1 MINDI
6 KELIQLLNES
16 TFSDLFDDDPDLFDN
31 EFDVI
36 TDEASKNYY
45 QANLYNVLL
54 PILGTDKPRAWKKAK
69 NENNEDILIY
79 QNKKSADKI
88 KYISDVENLLK
99 KHNFKEYT
107 NACVPLAYKE
117 GYINLKKFNDKYN
130 YLYNPAFWTERYNI
144 DLKRLSTYPQFIVNY
159 FKKDES
165 YKTILI
171 SEDNGIIYTF
181 QSSYYTT
188 DYYKYK
194 LYWCK
199 AEIKLTGEVLY
210 QDMSNKERDNILA
223 TNKNKKQRIDIL
235 RISYNKLCS
244 NSYYFKEYNINSE
257 GFPYSIYYFNWAKE
271 VNRSNK
277 SLKQKNIPYCV
288 YYFIKYG
295 HFNYVQ
301 KFEKEDDNS
310 IYELIKN
317 SISIKIYKNISQNI
331 NNTNIPKNMDSC
343 MILELTGYLKDYY
356 EEFFN
361 NNKH

>member
-6 KELIQLLNES
+6 KELIQLLNEN
-16 TFSDLFDDDPDLFDN
+16 TFSNLFDDPDMFDN

-36 TDEASKNYY
+36 TDEASKNIY
-45 QANLYNVLL
+45 QANLYNVIL

-79 QNKKSADKI
+79 QSKKTCDKPKI
-88 KYISDVENLLK
+88 ITNVEDILK
-99 KHNFKEYT
+99 QHNFKEYY
-107 NACVPLAYKE
+107 NVCIPDAYKE
-117 GYINLKKFNDKYN
+117 GYTNLTLFNKKYPYFYYLTRYQEKYN
-130 YLYNPAFWTERYNI
+130 Y
-144 DLKRLSTYPQFIVNY
+144 DLNRLKTYPKFILQY
-159 FKKDES
+159 FKKDPT
-165 YKTILI
+165 YKVILL

-181 QSSYYTT
+181 QNTYNTK
-188 DYYKYK
+188 DYYNKQ

-210 QDMSNKERDNILA
+210 QDLSNKERDNILT
-223 TNKNKKQRIDIL
+223 TNKDKKQRIDIL
-235 RISYNKLCS
+235 RIPYNKLCKS
-244 NSYYFKEYNINSE
+244 FLYFKEFNINSE
-257 GFPYSIYYFNWAKE
+257 GFPYSIYYFNWITE
-271 VNRSNK
+271 VKKSNK
-277 SLKQKNIPYCV
+277 SLEQKNIPYCV

-310 IYELIKN
+310 IYELTKN
-317 SISIKIYKNISQNI
+317 SISIKIYKNIHQNI

-361 NNKH
+361 NKH